1 MTSNTAKQDFPVEKA
16 RRYLEPGP
24 VVLVSSRH
32 NGESNI
38 MTLGWHTILEFSPS
52 LVGCMISAGNHSH
65 QMIRESGECVINV
78 PTTDLTDKVVGI
90 GNISGAQVNKFAEFD
105 LTEES
110 ARLVSAPLIKQ
121 CHASF
126 ECRLYED
133 ALVDANSFFIFEI
146 VAAHVAPEPAYPTTL
161 HYTGDGIFM
170 VAGDMLDRRELFS
183 KEML

>member
-1 MTSNTAKQDFPVEKA
+1 MTINAAKQDFPVSKA

-24 VVLVSSRH
+24 VVLVSSRC

-65 QMIRESGECVINV
+65 QMIRQSGECVINV
-78 PTTDLTDKVVGI
+78 PTTELTDKVVGI
-90 GNISGAQVNKFAEFD
+90 GNISGAQIDKFSEFE
-105 LTEES
+105 LTAES
-110 ARLVSAPLIKQ
+110 ARLVSASLIKE

-133 ALVDANSFFIFEI
+133 ALVAANNFFIFEI
-146 VAAHVAPEPAYPTTL
+146 IAAHVAPRPEYPTTL

-170 VAGDMLDRRELFS
+170 VAGEMINRRELFS